1 MDWSKQIIRYI
12 IVMALQVL
20 LFDQLQLWGACHP
33 YVYVLCHPYIYVLCL
48 LMMPITLPVSVQ
60 MLIGAAAGIVM
71 DIFCNSLGVHMAG
84 CILIMFIRPYL
95 IGAVVSDKDRL
106 NEQISLRTIG
116 MEALLKYVIIL
127 VLVHHLTVFAIAAW
141 SWNHIG
147 FVLLE
152 TIVNSLVTI
161 LIIIGYNV
169 ISYK

>member
-1 MDWSKQIIRYI
+1 
-12 IVMALQVL
+12 
-20 LFDQLQLWGACHP
+20 
-33 YVYVLCHPYIYVLCL
+33 
-48 LMMPITLPVSVQ
+48 
-60 MLIGAAAGIVM
+60 M

-152 TIVNSLVTI
+152 TIVSSLVTI
-161 LIIIGYNV
+161 LVIIGYNV